1 MTRRRRH
8 REPLAPFRLPMRL
21 GWVLTLVGGLLLFG
35 ALLQPAVQAKRETMD
50 EISRLRAE
58 IAAQSGAG
66 PQWLEES
73 ARMRSA
79 VGVPQFYQLPVTTAP
94 EVEAHARATM
104 MTTQMLDLVK
114 TVGGEVVQVAVEMP
128 QRLPHQVHVPGKIVF
143 RGDFDSVRHLVKA
156 VRGISPQL
164 LWRRC
169 KLVPLRPGDELDAD
183 PLPMNA
189 LTVELGWTAIFH
201 RAD

>member
-1 MTRRRRH
+1 
-8 REPLAPFRLPMRL
+8 
-21 GWVLTLVGGLLLFG
+21 
-35 ALLQPAVQAKRETMD
+35 
-50 EISRLRAE
+50 
-58 IAAQSGAG
+58 
-66 PQWLEES
+66 
-73 ARMRSA
+73 
-79 VGVPQFYQLPVTTAP
+79 
-94 EVEAHARATM
+94 
-104 MTTQMLDLVK
+104 
-114 TVGGEVVQVAVEMP
+114 VGGEVVQVAVEMP

>member
-1 MTRRRRH
+1 
-8 REPLAPFRLPMRL
+8 LALI
-21 GWVLTLVGGLLLFG
+21 VALLAFF
-35 ALLQPAVQAKRETMD
+35 AVLQPAVEAHRETQD
-50 EISRLRAE
+50 QIALLRE
-58 IAAQSGAG
+58 QIAAQAG
-66 PQWLEES
+66 DGTQWLDE
-73 ARMRSA
+73 AAKVRGA

-114 TVGGEVVQVAVEMP
+114 AVGGELVQVGVEMP
-128 QRLPHQVHVPGKIVF
+128 QRLPTQVHVPGKLVF
-143 RGDFDSVRHLVKA
+143 RGDFDSVRHLVRA

-164 LWRRC
+164 VWRRC
-169 KLVPLRPGDELDAD
+169 RLVPLRPPDELDSQ

-189 LTVELGWTAIFH
+189 LTVELGWTAVFY